1 MILSGKLK
9 KSNKGNF
16 MIKTKG
22 LTLLSFFLI
31 TLSFH
36 TPVFGAKNNE
46 DSYFSTVKKKAIGI
60 SKPIA
65 KYTKYAK
72 SVRRF
77 HRASANVTRP
87 FIGELSF
94 DLIDNFLTGL
104 TYINRGATAVT
115 VLGEGKPGAIG
126 ALTIEYTQ
134 DYLLDYAANY
144 IGSSNKPDEI
154 NNLPTTNEK
163 FPEVNFIAPVE
174 NMLMQEEDVCPNP
187 DWPYRSVTVN
197 R

>member
-1 MILSGKLK
+1 MF
-9 KSNKGNF
+9 SNDD
-16 MIKTKG
+16 
-22 LTLLSFFLI
+22 I
-31 TLSFH
+31 TLSSCIW
-36 TPVFGAKNNE
+36 N
-46 DSYFSTVKKKAIGI
+46 KKQWRLFFNLFFNCKRKAIGI

-77 HRASANVTRP
+77 HRASANLTRP
-87 FIGELSF
+87 LIGELSF
-94 DLIDNFLTGL
+94 DLIDNVLTGL

-144 IGSSNKPDEI
+144 IGSSSKPDEI
-154 NNLPTTNEK
+154 NNIFTTNEK
-163 FPEVNFIAPVE
+163 PVE
-174 NMLMQEEDVCPNP
+174 NERGDTRTELL
-187 DWPYRSVTVN
+187 
-197 R
+197 